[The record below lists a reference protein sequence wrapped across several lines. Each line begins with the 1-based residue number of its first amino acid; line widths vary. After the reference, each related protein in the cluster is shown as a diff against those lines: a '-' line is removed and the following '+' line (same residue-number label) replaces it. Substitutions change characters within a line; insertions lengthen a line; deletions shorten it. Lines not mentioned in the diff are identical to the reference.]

1 MIQPS
6 PQRTNSSWLPNST
19 VLSPTDSSL
28 TLSYITRHVVGRQKW
43 QQNQEVRVGFLWAWN
58 SMLSKRWRNPS
69 GPVCDESNG
78 SKLLSDFRK
87 FCANDDDRLKNYWIQ
102 ALDQVSSSSS
112 WIYSSFLFYYKKIK
126 GLSIVSFI
134 KFVLQL
140 SLFSEYTNWF
150 YLFRLHFKKA

>member
-1 MIQPS
+1 VSLRANVRQCLPPLQFIHTTGTVFLLILSSSNIEKDVVHPS
-6 PQRTNSSWLPNST
+6 PQRPQRTNSSWLSNTS

-69 GPVCDESNG
+69 GPVCDENNG

-102 ALDQVSSSSS
+102 ALDRVSSSSS
-112 WIYSSFLFYYKKIK
+112 
-126 GLSIVSFI
+126 
-134 KFVLQL
+134 
-140 SLFSEYTNWF
+140 
-150 YLFRLHFKKA
+150 